1 MIIATIQGENKKEET
16 MTTLNGE
23 FVYGDEQ
30 QRCIDKILAN
40 TKNID
45 NRGKQKFCSVND
57 NFIVFI
63 DHPEKDDIGRIRTAM
78 VFYNKDITKEE
89 IYKTIEKMGLDIQNF
104 DKLQKEYTE
113 KKALIK
119 GAILFAVAVGTILW
133 LKRDL

>member
-1 MIIATIQGENKKEET
+1 MVDYRN
-16 MTTLNGE
+16 
-23 FVYGDEQ
+23 
-30 QRCIDKILAN
+30 ILVE
-40 TKNID
+40 KLEY
-45 NRGKQKFCSVND
+45 D
-57 NFIVFI
+57 NFMLYV
-63 DHPEKDDIGRIRTAM
+63 HCM

>member
-1 MIIATIQGENKKEET
+1 MIIATIQGKNKKEET
-16 MTTLNGE
+16 ITTLNGE
-23 FVYGDEQ
+23 FVYGDEE

-40 TKNID
+40 TKNIG
-45 NRGKQKFCSVND
+45 NIGKQKFCSVND

-104 DKLQKEYTE
+104 DKLLQ
-113 KKALIK
+113 LRMF
-119 GAILFAVAVGTILW
+119 FASSMQHSKPRFQLSTLSDIIYYF
-133 LKRDL
+133 

>member
-1 MIIATIQGENKKEET
+1 MIIATIQGKNKKEET
-16 MTTLNGE
+16 ITTLNGE
-23 FVYGDEQ
+23 FVYGDEE

-40 TKNID
+40 TKNIG
-45 NRGKQKFCSVND
+45 NIGKQKFCSVND

-63 DHPEKDDIGRIRTAM
+63 DHPEKDDIGSIRTAM

-119 GAILFAVAVGTILW
+119 GVILLAAVGTILW
-133 LKRDL
+133 LKRNL